1 MIPQYLF
8 IPSQGALQGKG
19 FILQT
24 AAPHMMAKLYIC
36 KRESEIEDYA
46 KKYPIHCTIEGYNVL
61 ITDFKNL
68 DNQPIDEVTKLQV
81 LNQMAV
87 FFKIEKIM
95 PNLGFYNKF
104 IKKQ

>member
-1 MIPQYLF
+1 MIPEFLY

-36 KRESEIEDYA
+36 KKTAEIEAFA
-46 KKYPIHCTIEGYNVL
+46 KRYSTNCTIEGYNVL

-68 DNQPIDEVTKLQV
+68 DNVPIDEQTKLMI
-81 LNQMAV
+81 LHQMAH
-87 FFKIEKIM
+87 FFKNEKINT
-95 PNLGFYNKF
+95 NLGFYNKF
-104 IKKQ
+104 IKK